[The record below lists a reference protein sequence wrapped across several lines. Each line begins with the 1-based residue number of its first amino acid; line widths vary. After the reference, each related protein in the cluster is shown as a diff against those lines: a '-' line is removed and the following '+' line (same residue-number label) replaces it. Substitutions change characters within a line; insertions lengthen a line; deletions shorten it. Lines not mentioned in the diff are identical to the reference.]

1 MVGLLCTVILIVW
14 DPATP
19 PSHPHAFWLIYEV
32 AIGQPRYRRQLYAT
46 PLGLTVVSVVD
57 PQTILL
63 ALNQLP
69 VHGDLHVQR
78 RLRLQQGLKG
88 CQSQSTQIYRV
99 PQCMSPRWNWDS
111 PTPSLASELC
121 PSPPE
126 PKMGGGHI
134 RLRVRG
140 WGSPNSDEWRK
151 SLALNFKKKASCVTL
166 YSKCVSESSTL
177 KGVWKNARAK
187 VSALTE

>member
-1 MVGLLCTVILIVW
+1 MVSQ
-14 DPATP
+14 D
-19 PSHPHAFWLIYEV
+19 
-32 AIGQPRYRRQLYAT
+32 RRRHLFVT

-99 PQCMSPRWNWDS
+99 PQCTSPRRDWDS
-111 PTPSLASELC
+111 LGPFLASEC
-121 PSPPE
+121 APP
-126 PKMGGGHI
+126 PGTKGRGGT
-134 RLRVRG
+134 
-140 WGSPNSDEWRK
+140 
-151 SLALNFKKKASCVTL
+151 LAC
-166 YSKCVSESSTL
+166 
-177 KGVWKNARAK
+177 G
-187 VSALTE
+187 